1 MWTFAEAIAEI
12 ATVTGRDLRF
22 VQVGVHEYA
31 SALEKADV
39 PRAFVTLI
47 TYLFTEVLDGRNAS
61 VEDGVRRA
69 LGRPARD
76 FCEYVRAAAATGVW
90 NPSACERTFPVD
102 FPPSG
107 STYQ

>member
-1 MWTFAEAIAEI
+1 MTGPRLWTLAEAIAEI
-12 ATVTGRDLRF
+12 AKATGRDLRF

-31 SALEKADV
+31 SALEKADL

-61 VEDGVRRA
+61 VEDGVRCA

-76 FCEYVRAAAATGVW
+76 FSEYVRAAAATGVW
-90 NPSACERTFPVD
+90 TPSARERTGPTD
-102 FPPSG
+102 HAA
-107 STYQ
+107 